1 MEIATPAPGV
11 GQREGDS
18 DLMSHEP
25 DNHENA
31 SSGGISRRDVIK
43 KGAAG
48 AAAGLA
54 LPSLITATASAARP
68 APAPTRRTRS
78 RRASGSPAT
87 VRFWTWYLEQEDQ
100 MPQVIADFEEAN
112 PNITVE
118 MRLITDV
125 EGAYLPALL
134 AAAAGDDLP
143 EIYAPHV
150 HSVEFGR
157 QGLAADLNAELGA
170 DFIAEF
176 FPSCN
181 SMFVLGD
188 AQYAIGWMAQTMGIY
203 YDSEMFAAAGIDGEP
218 ETWDEM
224 IEAANLIKSNLS
236 GNLGVMQQADNGF
249 SVCDTWF
256 PMITLYSDD
265 PDTLR
270 QLDERDGATW
280 TDQAV
285 VDSLTLYQRT
295 IDEGLWQENM
305 TGMNNDA
312 CLERDVRRRRG
323 GLLLRF
329 MEPADVLRQ
338 RPARAHRAAAG
349 DEDPDARNRRTA
361 LDRQLRRR
369 RLLRFRTQPEQGRR
383 PDVHRVPL
391 LAGGLHQGDDRFV
404 VDAGNAGRRRAGHRP
419 TDHDDG
425 VVAARRLSPL
435 ARRPCGADRRRH
447 GDGADRRQHRRGR
460 GSRGDRIGGGD
471 A

>member
-1 MEIATPAPGV
+1 
-11 GQREGDS
+11 
-18 DLMSHEP
+18 
-25 DNHENA
+25 
-31 SSGGISRRDVIK
+31 
-43 KGAAG
+43 
-48 AAAGLA
+48 
-54 LPSLITATASAARP
+54 
-68 APAPTRRTRS
+68 
-78 RRASGSPAT
+78 
-87 VRFWTWYLEQEDQ
+87 
-100 MPQVIADFEEAN
+100 
-112 PNITVE
+112 

-224 IEAANLIKSNLS
+224 IEAANLIKSNVS

-249 SVCDTWF
+249 SVCDTWL

-305 TGMNNDA
+305 TGMDNTA
-312 CLERDVRRRRG
+312 CLNAMYAGAGAAYYSGSWNPPTFYADGPPELVERLRVMKTPTLEAG
-323 GLLLRF
+323 GRHWTGNS
-329 MEPADVLRQ
+329 AG
-338 RPARAHRAAAG
+338 AAYSVS
-349 DEDPDARNRRTA
+349 E
-361 LDRQLRRR
+361 Q
-369 RLLRFRTQPEQGRR
+369 QPEQGRR
-383 PDVHRVPL
+383 ADVHRVPL
-391 LAGGLHQGDDRFV
+391 LAGGLQQGDDRLV
-404 VDAGNAGRRRAGHRP
+404 VDAGHAGRRRAGHRP
-419 TDHDDG
+419 ADHDDG
-425 VVAARRLSPL
+425 VVAARRLPPL
-435 ARRPCGADRRRH
+435 ARRPCRADRRRH
-447 GDGADRRQHRRGR
+447 GDGAHRRQHRRGR
-460 GSRGDRIGGGD
+460 GSRGDRSGGGD
-471 A
+471 ARLRLLSASMTKPERSWA

>member
-1 MEIATPAPGV
+1 
-11 GQREGDS
+11 
-18 DLMSHEP
+18 MSHEP

-31 SSGGISRRDVIK
+31 SGGGITRRDVIR

-54 LPSLITATASAARP
+54 LPSLLTATANAAGTT
-68 APAPTRRTRS
+68 PAPTRRTQS
-78 RRASGSPAT
+78 RRVTSGNPAT

-112 PNITVE
+112 PNIKVE

-157 QGLAADLNAELGA
+157 QGLAADLKAELGA
-170 DFIAEF
+170 EFIDAF
-176 FPSCN
+176 FPSMN

-188 AQYAIGWMAQTMGIY
+188 AQYAVGWMGQTMGIY
-203 YDSEMFAAAGIDGEP
+203 YDPEMFAAAGIDGEP

-224 IEAANLIKSNLS
+224 IEAANLIKSNVD

-249 SVCDTWF
+249 SVCDTWL

-305 TGMNNDA
+305 TGMDNTA
-312 CLERDVRRRRG
+312 CLNAMYAGAGAAYYSGSWNPPTFYADGPPELVERLKVMKTPTLEAG
-323 GLLLRF
+323 GRHWTGNSAGAAYSISEHSPNKDAALTF
-329 MEPADVLRQ
+329 MQYLYSPEVYSKVMIDSSSMPATK
-338 RPARAHRAAAG
+338 AAA
-349 DEDPDARNRRTA
+349 ELVTDPLILTMASWLPDGCRHWLVGPAGQIVADTA
-361 LDRQLRRR
+361 MEL
-369 RLLRFRTQPEQGRR
+369 T
-383 PDVHRVPL
+383 
-391 LAGGLHQGDDRFV
+391 
-404 VDAGNAGRRRAGHRP
+404 AGNIDAAG
-419 TDHDDG
+419 
-425 VVAARRLSPL
+425 AAEAIEAEAATL
-435 ARRPCGADRRRH
+435 DY
-447 GDGADRRQHRRGR
+447 
-460 GSRGDRIGGGD
+460 GS
-471 A
+471 

>member
-1 MEIATPAPGV
+1 MT
-11 GQREGDS
+11 
-18 DLMSHEP
+18 
-25 DNHENA
+25 
-31 SSGGISRRDVIK
+31 SGN
-43 KGAAG
+43 
-48 AAAGLA
+48 
-54 LPSLITATASAARP
+54 
-68 APAPTRRTRS
+68 
-78 RRASGSPAT
+78 PAT

-112 PNITVE
+112 PNIKVE

-157 QGLAADLNAELGA
+157 QGLAADLKAELGA
-170 DFIAEF
+170 EFIDGF
-176 FPSCN
+176 FPSMN

-188 AQYAIGWMAQTMGIY
+188 AQYAVGWMGQTMGIY

-224 IEAANLIKSNLS
+224 IEAANLIKSNVS

-249 SVCDTWF
+249 SVCDTWL

-305 TGMNNDA
+305 TGMDNTA
-312 CLERDVRRRRG
+312 CLNAMYAGAGAAYYSGSWNPPTFYADGPPELIER
-323 GLLLRF
+323 LRV
-329 MEPADVLRQ
+329 MKTPT
-338 RPARAHRAAAG
+338 ARS
-349 DEDPDARNRRTA
+349 RRTA

-383 PDVHRVPL
+383 ADVHAVPL
-391 LAGGLHQGDDRFV
+391 LAGRLQQGDDRFV
-404 VDAGNAGRRRAGHRP
+404 VDARHEGRRRAGHRP
-419 TDHDDG
+419 ADPDDG
-425 VVAARRLSPL
+425 VVAARRLPPL
-435 ARRPCGADRRRH
+435 ARRPCRADRRRH

-460 GSRGDRIGGGD
+460 SSRGDRSGGGD
-471 A
+471 ARLRLLSASMTKPERSWA

>member
-1 MEIATPAPGV
+1 
-11 GQREGDS
+11 
-18 DLMSHEP
+18 MSHDP
-25 DNHENA
+25 DNHGNA
-31 SSGGISRRDVIK
+31 GGGGISRRDVIK

-48 AAAGLA
+48 AAAGLT
-54 LPSLITATASAARP
+54 LPTLLTATASAARP
-68 APAPTRRTRS
+68 APTRRTQS
-78 RRASGSPAT
+78 RRVASGNPAT

-100 MPQVIADFEEAN
+100 MPQVISDFEEAN
-112 PNITVE
+112 PNIKVE

-157 QGLAADLNAELGA
+157 QGLAADLKAELGA
-170 DFIAEF
+170 EFIDAF
-176 FPSCN
+176 FPSMN

-188 AQYAIGWMAQTMGIY
+188 AQYAVGWMGQTMGIY
-203 YDSEMFAAAGIDGEP
+203 YDPEMFAAAGIDGEP

-224 IEAANLIKSNLS
+224 IEAANLIKSNVS

-249 SVCDTWF
+249 SVCDTWL

-305 TGMNNDA
+305 TGMDNTA
-312 CLERDVRRRRG
+312 CLNAMYAGAGAAYYSGSWNPPTFYADGPPELVERLKVMKTPTLEAG
-323 GLLLRF
+323 GRHWTGNSAGAAYSVSEHSPNKDAALTF
-329 MEPADVLRQ
+329 MQYLYSPEVYSKVMIDSSSMPATK
-338 RPARAHRAAAG
+338 AAA
-349 DEDPDARNRRTA
+349 ELVTDPLILTMASWLPDGCRHWLVGPAGQIVADTA
-361 LDRQLRRR
+361 MEL
-369 RLLRFRTQPEQGRR
+369 T
-383 PDVHRVPL
+383 
-391 LAGGLHQGDDRFV
+391 
-404 VDAGNAGRRRAGHRP
+404 AGNIDAAG
-419 TDHDDG
+419 
-425 VVAARRLSPL
+425 AAEAIEATAATL
-435 ARRPCGADRRRH
+435 DY
-447 GDGADRRQHRRGR
+447 
-460 GSRGDRIGGGD
+460 GS
-471 A
+471 